1 MTIYRIPTFS
11 YNEPVTSIDAFPHKN
26 LIRYQEVYMKKKLVS
41 CFLVMAMASFHTGWL
56 RGKEYEQ
63 FRSFFR
69 SGPGGSPGIY
79 RISHKYGTTAY
90 LMDKSD

>member
-1 MTIYRIPTFS
+1 
-11 YNEPVTSIDAFPHKN
+11 
-26 LIRYQEVYMKKKLVS
+26 MKKKLVS
-41 CFLVMAMASFHTGWL
+41 CFLVMAMAVST
-56 RGKEYEQ
+56 YEQ

>member
-1 MTIYRIPTFS
+1 
-11 YNEPVTSIDAFPHKN
+11 
-26 LIRYQEVYMKKKLVS
+26 MKKKLVS
-41 CFLVMAMASFHTGWL
+41 CFLVMAMAVSTL